1 MIKKE
6 TVKRMKHRNIV
17 RERGT
22 GKEGQP
28 EKETRMRK

>member
-17 RERGT
+17 RERG
-22 GKEGQP
+22 GL
-28 EKETRMRK
+28 EKRDTQKRK